1 MNSKSIFLCGFMGC
15 GKSYIGKQ
23 VADSLS
29 LPFFDL
35 DLLIETTADSTIADI
50 FKNRGENYFRSLEA
64 QCLHH
69 IAGIPR
75 SVVALGGGT
84 ILREE
89 NLRFVKEHGTLVF
102 LDIDFATCY
111 SRICDDPGRPLAYQ
125 TPLEELHKLF
135 DRRHLI
141 YYKNADVRVTDP
153 EKFLASL
160 TDWL

>member
-75 SVVALGGGT
+75 SVVALGGGHHPAGGKSA
-84 ILREE
+84 LCKR
-89 NLRFVKEHGTLVF
+89 
-102 LDIDFATCY
+102 AWY
-111 SRICDDPGRPLAYQ
+111 SGVSRYRLC
-125 TPLEELHKLF
+125 
-135 DRRHLI
+135 HL
-141 YYKNADVRVTDP
+141 
-153 EKFLASL
+153 L
-160 TDWL
+160 